1 MAALREESVVYK
13 TLSDAYDEKAE
24 IDISEAFF
32 ADCVSLALEFSK
44 REIQFALFKLKWL
57 EKGSD
62 SGSEKIDTILNGGQ
76 KILDVITG
84 KNVKRLFIITILEA
98 ALEEK

>member
-1 MAALREESVVYK
+1 MNK
-13 TLSDAYDEKAE
+13 
-24 IDISEAFF
+24 
-32 ADCVSLALEFSK
+32 
-44 REIQFALFKLKWL
+44 LFKLKWL

-62 SGSEKIDTILNGGQ
+62 SSSEKIDTILNGGQ